1 MNKYILILIFALS
14 SCSSVKDT
22 LGIDA
27 SKADDNAVIEQAPL
41 TMPEDITLPNPYTP
55 STQQSLEERAL
66 NILLKE
72 EK

>member
-1 MNKYILILIFALS
+1 MKKYILISIFALT

-27 SKADDNAVIEQAPL
+27 AKADDNAVIEQAPL
-41 TMPEDITLPNPYTP
+41 TMPEDIALPCPYAP